1 MRLTRFA
8 LLAAVAASLGG
19 VAHAADVRPPTTMTE
34 TEARRFLAQASFGPT
49 DASVAT
55 VMASGRSAWLASQF
69 ARADSDFTG
78 VAWVDPDSNKG
89 CPTGSAATCKRDNYT
104 LFPVQVQFFANAV
117 NQPDQLRQRT
127 ALALSQILVVSG
139 NVIKLPNAMAQYQR
153 IFLRNAFGNFRDVLK
168 EVTLSPAMGRFLN
181 MANNDKP
188 NPAKGIEPNENYA
201 REVLQLFSIGL
212 WQLNLDGTPK
222 LDAKGQ
228 PIPSYDQETV
238 EGFAHVFTG
247 WTYAPRPGATPNKFG
262 NPSYYDQPMIA
273 FDDHHDKGAK
283 TLLNG
288 VVLPAGQ
295 TAQADLEAAIDNI
308 FNHPNVGPFIGR
320 QLIQQFVT
328 ANPSPA
334 YVQRVAQAFNGTTAA
349 SFPGTGVG
357 TVQRRPRGDMKAVL
371 TAILSDPEALTAQD
385 ANKFGKLR
393 EPILQLTHLLR
404 AMGGTSDGVWLRS
417 QAAALGQ
424 TIYSPASVFN
434 FFPPDYDLP
443 GDPALDG
450 PAFGVFN
457 ASAAF
462 KLSGVLATM
471 LNGKPVAPDTT
482 VPGAIGTGIDL
493 TRWQTLAATPANLV
507 AEINRVLFAGRA
519 SASLQAALLKAAQI
533 APATKPLDRAKA
545 ALFLAAMSPEYLVEN

>member
-1 MRLTRFA
+1 MRLTRIA
-8 LLAAVAASLGG
+8 LLAFAAASLAGA
-19 VAHAADVRPPTTMTE
+19 AHAGDGRLPTTMTDAD
-34 TEARRFLAQASFGPT
+34 ARRFLGQASFGPT
-49 DASVAT
+49 EAT
-55 VMASGRSAWLASQF
+55 VSAVMANGRAAWLADQF
-69 ARADSDFTG
+69 TRADSDFSG
-78 VAWVDPDSNKG
+78 VAWVDPDSSKG
-89 CPTGSAATCKRDNYT
+89 CPAGSPATCNRDNYT

-127 ALALSQILVVSG
+127 ALALSEILVVSG

-153 IFLRNAFGNFRDVLK
+153 IFLRNAFGNFRNILK

-212 WQLNLDGTPK
+212 WQLNVDGTLK

-228 PIPSYDQETV
+228 PIPSYDQDTV
-238 EGFAHVFTG
+238 EGFAHAFTG
-247 WTYAPRPGATPNKFG
+247 WTYAPRPGATRSKFG

-273 FDDHHDKGAK
+273 FDDHHDKGPK

-288 VVLPAGQ
+288 VVLPGGQ

-334 YVQRVAQAFNGTTAA
+334 YVQRVAQAFNGSVVV
-349 SFPGTGVG
+349 SFGSG
-357 TVQRRPRGDMKAVL
+357 TVQRSPRGDMKAVL
-371 TAILSDPEALTAQD
+371 TAILTDPEALTAQD
-385 ANKFGKLR
+385 ANRFGKLR

-462 KLSGVLATM
+462 KLSGVLST
-471 LNGKPVAPDTT
+471 LLSGKPVAPDAT

-493 TRWQTLAATPANLV
+493 ARWQTLATTPASLV

-519 SASLQAALLKAAQI
+519 SAALQAALLKAAQI